1 MARDDSAAAT
11 GDDVTGRPSGTSD
24 RDLAPTVAVDQAT
37 AVAPAA
43 AQEQWLGRVIDD
55 RYRVVELLGEG
66 GMGAVYV
73 AEHLKLHKQVALK
86 VIRAQF
92 AGDGDLAARFAREAM
107 AAAQFEHPHVAS
119 AIDYGTFPEGGAYLV
134 MQLVR
139 GRSLTEVL
147 QKRGRLGWAKAAEIG
162 AQIADALSAAAAAG
176 IVHRDLKPDNV
187 LIQRRDDGTDLVK
200 ILDFGIA
207 HVPVH
212 DRAAPEGAKPD
223 EKLTRIGAIV
233 GTPGYMS
240 PEQAVGDPVD
250 PRADL
255 YALGVVLWESMV
267 GRRLW
272 EASALTDLVKRQ
284 LSETPM
290 SLREATGD
298 DTIPQELEAVIAQL
312 LQRSASDR
320 PERAG
325 IVRDRL
331 RQVALAASSDRYSAI
346 GAEQAEASGAAE
358 ARSGGKVG
366 LLILG
371 LIGATLITL
380 ALGIAIGRRPT
391 EAPLAPVPVTV
402 ESIPPVIA
410 VDVDTLLGSD
420 RPKDRDLA
428 AQRVLEHARQSGAT
442 LPAYITRLAALQ
454 AARGCPAKKTAL
466 LDAIALRDDRVV
478 PTLERLARSPKY
490 GCGEAHEQ
498 DCISCMRE
506 DLEQA
511 LVSFGVPLPTP

>member
-1 MARDDSAAAT
+1 MT
-11 GDDVTGRPSGTSD
+11 ERPNGESE
-24 RDLAPTVAVDQAT
+24 RDLAPTVAVDESTAMAP
-37 AVAPAA
+37 AVA
-43 AQEQWLGRVIDD
+43 QESWIGRIIDD

-119 AIDYGTFPEGGAYLV
+119 AIDYGTLAEGGAYLV

-284 LSETPM
+284 LSETPL

-298 DTIPQELEAVIAQL
+298 ETIPPELEAVVAQL
-312 LQRSASDR
+312 LQRSVGDR

-325 IVRDRL
+325 MVRDRL
-331 RQVALAASSDRYSAI
+331 RQVALSVVADRYSAI
-346 GAEQAEASGAAE
+346 GAEQTDASAAE
-358 ARSGGKVG
+358 DLAPRSRGKLG
-366 LLILG
+366 LLIVG

-380 ALGIAIGRRPT
+380 ALGIAIGRRPP
-391 EAPLAPVPVTV
+391 EAVPVALPPLVT
-402 ESIPPVIA
+402 ESIPPAIA
-410 VDVDTLLGSD
+410 EDVDALLGSD
-420 RPKDRDLA
+420 RRKDRDLA
-428 AQRVLEHARQSGAT
+428 AQRVLEHAAQTGAT
-442 LPAYITRLAALQ
+442 LPAYVTRVAALL

-466 LDAIALRDDRVV
+466 AEVVALNDKRVV

-498 DCISCMRE
+498 DCLSCIRE
-506 DLEQA
+506 DLDRA
-511 LVSFGVPLPTP
+511 LTGFGVPVPIP

>member
-1 MARDDSAAAT
+1 M
-11 GDDVTGRPSGTSD
+11 
-24 RDLAPTVAVDQAT
+24 AVDEASS
-37 AVAPAA
+37 VAPAA
-43 AQEQWLGRVIDD
+43 AQESWIGRVIDE

-119 AIDYGTFPEGGAYLV
+119 AIDYGTLPEGGAYLV

-162 AQIADALSAAAAAG
+162 AQIADALSASAAAG

-207 HVPVH
+207 HVPVN
-212 DRAAPEGAKPD
+212 DRNAPEGAKPD

-255 YALGVVLWESMV
+255 YALGVVIWESIV

-272 EASALTDLVKRQ
+272 EASALTELVKRQ
-284 LSETPM
+284 LSEVPL

-298 DTIPQELEAVIAQL
+298 DTIPTELEAVVASL
-312 LQRSASDR
+312 LMRSASER

-331 RQVALAASSDRYSAI
+331 RQVALASLNDRYSAI
-346 GAEQAEASGAAE
+346 GSDTPDNTRP
-358 ARSGGKVG
+358 ARETTSGGKVG
-366 LLILG
+366 LLVVG
-371 LIGATLITL
+371 LIFATLVTL
-380 ALGIAIGRRPT
+380 ALGIAIGRRPET
-391 EAPLAPVPVTV
+391 ARLEVAPDAVETIAP
-402 ESIPPVIA
+402 EIA
-410 VDVDTLLGSD
+410 EDVAALLGSD
-420 RPKDRDLA
+420 RRKDRDLA
-428 AQRVLEHARQSGAT
+428 AQRVAEYAQRSGAV
-442 LPAYITRLAALQ
+442 LPAYVARIAMLQ
-454 AARGCPAKKTAL
+454 SARGCPAKKEAL
-466 LDAIALRDDRVV
+466 AELVTLHDERVV

-490 GCGEAHEQ
+490 GCGDAHEQ
-498 DCISCMRE
+498 DCLSCMRE
-506 DLEQA
+506 DLERA
-511 LVSFGVPLPTP
+511 LRDFGVQVSAE